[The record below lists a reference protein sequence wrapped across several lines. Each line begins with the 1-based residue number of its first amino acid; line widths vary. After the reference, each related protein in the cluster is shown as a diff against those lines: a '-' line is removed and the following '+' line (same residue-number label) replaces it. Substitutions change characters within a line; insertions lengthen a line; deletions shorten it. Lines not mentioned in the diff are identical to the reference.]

1 MEIAL
6 VNDQEMWALCSNRY
20 SNGHPLG
27 GCFGAQSSLKIL
39 ISRGGKT
46 FKFLQTWFTETFA
59 VGSQKHLQE
68 TCTFGGKNSYFPTKL
83 SHPSIDFQC
92 FGSPYLLP
100 DRSIISTNHSRWC
113 SKTLQF
119 PPQKKKIYIY
129 IPIPHST
136 KELIQIPWH
145 HSNTQWVF
153 VHHCPPIRVIK
164 VIKAKIH
171 WQNCPSPSHPSHP
184 QPGNLPGI
192 IKKLGDCPRPRH
204 LDITVF
210 RRSTRWVCR
219 WVRRTASASSGW
231 MEPSMAPA
239 HEPVKLTQKLGD
251 WTNKKKKIRWFI

>member
-1 MEIAL
+1 MAL

-46 FKFLQTWFTETFA
+46 FNFLQTWFTETFA

-119 PPQKKKIYIY
+119 PPQKKIY

-153 VHHCPPIRVIK
+153 VHHFPP
-164 VIKAKIH
+164 H
-171 WQNCPSPSHPSHP
+171 QSHHSQNSLTKLSLPKPSKPSTT
-184 QPGNLPGI
+184 
-192 IKKLGDCPRPRH
+192 RE
-204 LDITVF
+204 
-210 RRSTRWVCR
+210 STRN
-219 WVRRTASASSGW
+219 
-231 MEPSMAPA
+231 
-239 HEPVKLTQKLGD
+239 H
-251 WTNKKKKIRWFI
+251 